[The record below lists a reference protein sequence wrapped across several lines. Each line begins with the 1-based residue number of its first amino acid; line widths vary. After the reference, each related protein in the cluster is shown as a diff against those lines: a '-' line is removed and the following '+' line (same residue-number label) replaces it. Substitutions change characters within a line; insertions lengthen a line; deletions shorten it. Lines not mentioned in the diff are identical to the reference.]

1 MIVGDCVCR
10 LGRPGVELSAIHDE
24 VTRVL
29 QILPLAEEPSL
40 ITVCSNNKL
49 HKWSYFSIEDGTSE
63 LVLERS
69 YILSGGTPKTITTAC
84 LPPNSDSIFVGT
96 LGGVTYPIDVH
107 LYGMSPEIISPA
119 RARDRLGFKEE
130 RDPGAVQ
137 CIVMNPTSKRQLLIG
152 HETNYFELWDVFS
165 TKPAKHTQPVSYTHL
180 TLPTKA

>member
-1 MIVGDCVCR
+1 MEYDPYHKLLMIGTNTGEVRV

-69 YILSGGTPKTITTAC
+69 YILSGGT
-84 LPPNSDSIFVGT
+84 
-96 LGGVTYPIDVH
+96 
-107 LYGMSPEIISPA
+107 
-119 RARDRLGFKEE
+119 
-130 RDPGAVQ
+130 
-137 CIVMNPTSKRQLLIG
+137 
-152 HETNYFELWDVFS
+152 
-165 TKPAKHTQPVSYTHL
+165 
-180 TLPTKA
+180 